1 MGRGAVTTNSE
12 ELVHKLKMFR
22 NNGIERKSKYLKNG
36 LEGPGYYEAQ
46 AITGNFHMTEMQ
58 AALGLS
64 QLKRIDAF
72 IQKRRSLVAC
82 YRKHLEK
89 EKLIRLFSQEYDERS
104 GYHLFVVQI
113 DFESLGTTRGKVM
126 KELYDAGIGTEY
138 HYIPLYH
145 HPAIGMPHLA
155 SRFPHMESYYKE
167 AMSLPLYYDLTEEDV
182 ERVATTLK
190 KILLRR

>member
-1 MGRGAVTTNSE
+1 
-12 ELVHKLKMFR
+12 MFR
-22 NNGIERKSKYLKNG
+22 NNGIERQNKYLKNG
-36 LEGPGYYEAQ
+36 KEEPGYYEAQ

-64 QLKRIDAF
+64 QLKRVDAF

-82 YRKHLEK
+82 YRRHLEK
-89 EKLIRLFSQEYDERS
+89 EKSIRLFSSEYDQRS

-113 DFESLGTTRGKVM
+113 DFQSFGTTRGKVM

-145 HPAIGMPHLA
+145 HPAIGMPHL
-155 SRFPHMESYYKE
+155 SGRFPEMERYYNE
-167 AMSLPLYYDLTEEDV
+167 ALSLPLYYDLREEDV
-182 ERVATTLK
+182 ERIATALK
-190 KILLRR
+190 RILLKQL